1 MIIEK
6 NTSPEEDESYE
17 YLYYIAKIQR
27 RFIMTKRW
35 WFDQPFPDHE
45 VIVEIDDPNYIDAFN
60 RFEKEGN
67 VQRFQCH
74 FRLVDLVRD
83 ALYAVDSPTIHD

>member
-27 RFIMTKRW
+27 RFIMTKR
-35 WFDQPFPDHE
+35 
-45 VIVEIDDPNYIDAFN
+45 
-60 RFEKEGN
+60 
-67 VQRFQCH
+67 
-74 FRLVDLVRD
+74 
-83 ALYAVDSPTIHD
+83 